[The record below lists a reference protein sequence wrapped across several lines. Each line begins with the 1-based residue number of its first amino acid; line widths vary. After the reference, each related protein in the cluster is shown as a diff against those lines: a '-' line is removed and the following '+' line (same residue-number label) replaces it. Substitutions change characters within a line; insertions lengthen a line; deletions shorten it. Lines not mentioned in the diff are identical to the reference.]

1 MNHEE
6 HLDPTATPVH
16 DTSLGETMQE
26 QAEQFRRRYHDVK
39 EQIGRV
45 IVGHDDIVHGVLTC
59 MLIGGHCL
67 LEGVPG
73 LGKTLLVRTLAE
85 ALDLDFSRIQFTP
98 DLMPADILGTN
109 MVVETQEGK
118 RVFEFQRGP
127 IFTQICL
134 ADEINRATPK
144 TQSAM
149 LETMQEGTITA
160 AGNRFELKKP
170 FFVLATQNPIEQ
182 EGTYPLPE
190 AQLDR
195 FLFKLVV
202 GYSAREELATIIDRT
217 TRGVTIHPEKV
228 MDGEEILRWQRLIRD
243 VILAQH
249 VQDYIVRLTL
259 ATHPEGPFALP
270 ITNQYLRWGS
280 SPRGAQTLALAAKVR
295 ALLEGRYNVS
305 FEDVRRVYLPA
316 MRHRVILNF
325 EAQAE
330 GIESDHVL
338 LDILD
343 KLPEK
348 SDDVPVAAVLAS

>member
-1 MNHEE
+1 M
-6 HLDPTATPVH
+6 
-16 DTSLGETMQE
+16 SLAESMQKRAELFIQRYGAVRE
-26 QAEQFRRRYHDVK
+26 QLS
-39 EQIGRV
+39 RV
-45 IVGHDDIVHGVLTC
+45 IVGHHDIIHGILTC
-59 MLIGGHCL
+59 LFVGGHAL

-73 LGKTLLVRTLAE
+73 LGKTLLVRTLAKT
-85 ALDLDFSRIQFTP
+85 LDLDFSRIQFTP

-109 MVVETQEGK
+109 MVMESPDG
-118 RVFEFQRGP
+118 RRFFEFQKGP

-149 LETMQEGTITA
+149 LETMQEGSISV
-160 AGNRFELKKP
+160 AGQVYQLKRP
-170 FFVLATQNPIEQ
+170 FFVMATQNPIEQ

-195 FLFKLVV
+195 FMFKLVV
-202 GYSAREELATIIDRT
+202 GYSTREELATVIDRT
-217 TRGVTIHPEKV
+217 TRGEKIEPVKV
-228 MDGEEILRWQRLIRD
+228 MDGAEIVEWQNLIRE
-243 VILAQH
+243 VILAPH
-249 VQDYIVRLTL
+249 VQDYVVRLAL

-280 SPRGAQTLALAAKVR
+280 SPRSAQTMALAAKVR

-305 FEDVRRVYLPA
+305 FEDVRRVYLPSL
-316 MRHRVILNF
+316 RHRVILNF

-330 GIESDHVL
+330 GLDTDRVL
-338 LDILD
+338 LDILE

-348 SDDVPVAAVLAS
+348 AEK

>member
-1 MNHEE
+1 M
-6 HLDPTATPVH
+6 
-16 DTSLGETMQE
+16 SLGEEMQ
-26 QAEQFRRRYHDVK
+26 QRAEQFRARYSAVR
-39 EQIGRV
+39 EQVGRV
-45 IVGHDDIVHGVLTC
+45 IVGHDEIVHGVLTC
-59 MLIGGHCL
+59 LFVGGHCL

-73 LGKTLLVRTLAE
+73 LGKTLLVRTLAKT
-85 ALDLDFSRIQFTP
+85 LDLHFSRIQFTP

-109 MVVETQEGK
+109 MVMEGPDGK
-118 RVFEFQRGP
+118 RFFEFQKGP

-149 LETMQEGTITA
+149 LETMQEFSITV
-160 AGNRFELKKP
+160 AGQVYHLQQP

-202 GYSAREELATIIDRT
+202 GYSTRDELATVIDRT
-217 TRGVTIHPEKV
+217 TRGEVIEPQNV
-228 MDGEEILRWQRLIRD
+228 MDGDEILQWQQFVRD
-243 VILAQH
+243 VILAKH
-249 VQDYIVRLTL
+249 VQDYVVRLTL

-270 ITNQYLRWGS
+270 IANQYLRWGA

-330 GIESDHVL
+330 GIGTDHVL
-338 LDILD
+338 LDILQ
-343 KLPEK
+343 KVPEK
-348 SDDVPVAAVLAS
+348 ADERSALPNQGAVK